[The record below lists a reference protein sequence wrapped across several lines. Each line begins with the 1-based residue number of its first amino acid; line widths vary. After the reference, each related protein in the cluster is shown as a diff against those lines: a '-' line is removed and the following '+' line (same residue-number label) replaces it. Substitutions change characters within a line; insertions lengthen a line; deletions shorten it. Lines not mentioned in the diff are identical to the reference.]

1 MTPKSEPGIIDR
13 GFQPAI
19 DYFLPKVNLPTRT
32 WRDLWQGQHAQ
43 AFVVAGAMKA
53 ELLEDLRGAV
63 QDAVVKGESY
73 DTFKR
78 RFIEITERHGWAY
91 RGGAGWRSRVIWQT
105 NVRVAHSVGRYKQMI
120 DPAVVAHMPYWMY
133 NHTTLLN
140 PREQHKALEN
150 RVYRY
155 DDAFWSWG
163 YPPNG
168 WGCNCRVRP
177 LSARQ
182 LRKLGKTGPDT
193 APATPD
199 ALNIPPEWQYNPG
212 QTAWGRPHVDAA
224 LRKAGEAKLS
234 AVAGQPYQQWAR
246 PDDLP
251 IDKPVAAPLAQA
263 DQLRAAWQV
272 THGEQALLR
281 DARGEELLVSQVAAE
296 RAISAGSNDA
306 ALLPLLREVV
316 EQPVEVWMNWAVD
329 TNGRY
334 VMRKVYLKRIAL
346 PDGLS
351 VILVAE
357 ALGAVWVALSGV
369 EDAQDFRQGL
379 LLWSRP

>member
-1 MTPKSEPGIIDR
+1 MTPTPDARILDR

-53 ELLEDLRGAV
+53 ELLADLRGAV

-78 RFIEITERHGWAY
+78 RFIEIADRHGWVY
-91 RGGAGWRSRVIWQT
+91 NGGAGWRSRVIWQT
-105 NVRVAHSVGRYKQMI
+105 NVRVAYAVGRYKQMI

-133 NHTTLLN
+133 DHTTLLN
-140 PREQHKALEN
+140 PREQHKALDN
-150 RVYRY
+150 HVYRY
-155 DDAFWSWG
+155 DDPFWTWG

-168 WGCNCRVRP
+168 WGCNCHVRP
-177 LSARQ
+177 LSERQ

-212 QTAWGRPHVDAA
+212 QAAWGRPHVDAA
-224 LRKAGEAKLS
+224 LRKAAASQLTP
-234 AVAGQPYQQWAR
+234 VAGQPYQQWAR
-246 PDDLP
+246 PDALP
-251 IDKPVAAPLAQA
+251 IDSPVAAPLVSTE
-263 DQLRAAWQV
+263 QLRSAWRAM
-272 THGEQALLR
+272 HGEQALLR
-281 DARGEELLVSQVAAE
+281 DARGEELLVSEIAAE
-296 RAISAGSNDA
+296 RMLIANADDA

-316 EQPVEVWMNWAVD
+316 EQPIEVWMNWAVD
-329 TNGRY
+329 GNGRY
-334 VMRKVYLKRIAL
+334 VLRKVYLKRVQL
-346 PDGLS
+346 SDGRT
-351 VILVAE
+351 VTLVAE
-357 ALGAVWVALSGV
+357 ALGAVWTALRSV
-369 EDAQDFRQGL
+369 EDAQDLRQGL